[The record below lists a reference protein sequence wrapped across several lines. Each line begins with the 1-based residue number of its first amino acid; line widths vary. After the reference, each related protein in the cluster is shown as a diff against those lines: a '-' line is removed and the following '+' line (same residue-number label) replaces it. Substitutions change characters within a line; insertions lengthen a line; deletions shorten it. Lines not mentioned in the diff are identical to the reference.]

1 MDGTLYAFEEKLR
14 TNLLDVSS
22 TEELRLVI
30 AVSGGSDSLS
40 LLFALDNL
48 SESLN
53 LSIFGAHINHGVRG
67 SDSLADSKFVEKI
80 FKKLEI
86 PFMIGKGESYIE
98 EGSHSNVSENFLR
111 NERFEFLTKALKK
124 FDAHFIAL
132 GHTSDDQVETV
143 LMNLIRGTGIKG
155 LEGKSKKK

>member
-1 MDGTLYAFEEKLR
+1 M
-14 TNLLDVSS
+14 
-22 TEELRLVI
+22 
-30 AVSGGSDSLS
+30 
-40 LLFALDNL
+40 

-53 LSIFGAHINHGVRG
+53 LSLFGAHINHGVRG
-67 SDSLADSKFVEKI
+67 SDSSADSNFVEKI
-80 FKKLEI
+80 FKTLEI
-86 PFMIGKGESYIE
+86 PFIIGKGQSYIE
-98 EGSHSNVSENFLR
+98 KGSLSNVSEDFLR

-155 LEGKSKKK
+155 LGGISKKT